1 MKFNS
6 KLVTRLFVLGCIL
19 GIISY
24 TMFQNFAFSNF
35 ETIPTDNS
43 EVTTPIPK
51 VPIVDY
57 SSLFSPEL
65 RVLEDQIQKRAKR
78 NSISGSVIVAYK
90 DQILYEEDFGYKNP
104 ITKSPMEASMSYQL
118 ASVSKQYTAAA
129 ILKLYEERCLDI
141 DQSVSTYLPGFKFEK
156 VTIRDL
162 LKHRSGLW
170 NYMYL
175 TEQYWDKDIAP
186 NNLEV
191 VDLINTNA
199 PRLNFPAGRYFSYSN
214 TGYVVLGAIVEQIT
228 QLSLGEFIEDEFLL
242 PLCLDETFVDKHDR
256 NESVILDGYQS
267 YRRSFIELPEG
278 FHNNAMGDKGIY
290 ASAKDLFVWFRDLKN
305 GKIVNESSVDLM
317 FGRDENGKNK
327 RYGMGFRLEHK
338 SGEEVIYHNG
348 LWDGFRNGIEFHP
361 KDDLVVIVMTHT
373 QNKQKHY
380 FQDYLVKKA
389 KDFIHT
395 AEERNEVKKD
405 QEELIL

>member
-6 KLVTRLFVLGCIL
+6 KLVTRLFVVGSIL
-19 GIISY
+19 GMISY

-35 ETIPTDNS
+35 ETMPSDIS
-43 EVTTPIPK
+43 EVTDPIPK
-51 VPIVDY
+51 VPIVNY
-57 SSLFSPEL
+57 SSLFSTEL
-65 RVLEDQIQKRAKR
+65 QVFEDQIQKRAKR
-78 NSISGSVIVAYK
+78 NKISGSVIVAYK

-104 ITKSPMEASMSYQL
+104 ITKAPMEPNMSYQL

-129 ILKLYEERCLDI
+129 VLKLYEEKRLDI
-141 DQSVSTYLPGFKFEK
+141 DRSVSTYLPGFKFEK

-175 TEQYWDKDIAP
+175 TEKYWDKDIAP

-191 VDLINTNA
+191 IDLINTNA
-199 PRLNFPAGRYFSYSN
+199 PRLNFPAGKYFSYSN

-256 NESVILDGYQS
+256 NENAILNGYQS
-267 YRRSFIELPEG
+267 YRRSFIKLPEG

-305 GKIVNESSVDLM
+305 GKIVNENSIDLM
-317 FGRDENGKNK
+317 FGRNENGKNK
-327 RYGMGFRLEHK
+327 HYGMGFRLEHK
-338 SGEEVIYHNG
+338 SGEEVIFHNG

-380 FQDYLVKKA
+380 FQNYLVKKA

-395 AEERNEVKKD
+395 AEVKDDEK
-405 QEELIL
+405 ELIL

>member
-1 MKFNS
+1 
-6 KLVTRLFVLGCIL
+6 
-19 GIISY
+19 
-24 TMFQNFAFSNF
+24 MFQNFAFSNF
-35 ETIPTDNS
+35 ETVPSDISKVTD
-43 EVTTPIPK
+43 PIPK
-51 VPIVDY
+51 EPIVDY

-65 RVLEDQIQKRAKR
+65 QVFEDQIQKRAKR
-78 NSISGSVIVAYK
+78 NKISGSVIVAYK
-90 DQILYEEDFGYKNP
+90 DQILYEKDFGYKNP
-104 ITKSPMEASMSYQL
+104 ITKAPMEPNMSYQL

-129 ILKLYEERCLDI
+129 VLKLYEERRLDI

-175 TEQYWDKDIAP
+175 TEQYWNKDIAP

-191 VDLINTNA
+191 VDLINANA

-256 NESVILDGYQS
+256 NKNVILDGYQS

-278 FHNNAMGDKGIY
+278 FHNNAIGDKGIY

-305 GKIVNESSVDLM
+305 GEIVNEDNIDLM
-317 FGRDENGKNK
+317 FGRNENGKNK

-338 SGEEVIYHNG
+338 NGEEVIFHNG
-348 LWDGFRNGIEFHP
+348 LWDGFRNGLEYHP

-380 FQDYLVKKA
+380 FQNYLVKKA
-389 KDFIHT
+389 KDFIHS
-395 AEERNEVKKD
+395 AEQRTEVKDNQK
-405 QEELIL
+405 ELIL

>member
-6 KLVTRLFVLGCIL
+6 KLVTKLFVLGSIL
-19 GIISY
+19 GMITY

-35 ETIPTDNS
+35 ETIPSDNS
-43 EVTTPIPK
+43 EVTDPIPK
-51 VPIVDY
+51 VPVVDY
-57 SSLFSPEL
+57 RLLFSPEL
-65 RVLEDQIQKRAKR
+65 HVFEDQIQKRAKR

-104 ITKSPMEASMSYQL
+104 ITKAPMEPNMSYQL

-129 ILKLYEERCLDI
+129 ILKLYQEKRLDI

-175 TEQYWDKDIAP
+175 TEKYWEKDIAP

-191 VDLINTNA
+191 VELINTNA

-214 TGYVVLGAIVEQIT
+214 TGYVVLGAVVEQIT
-228 QLSLGEFIEDEFLL
+228 QLDLGKFIEEEFLL

-256 NESVILDGYQS
+256 NETVILNGYQS
-267 YRRSFIELPEG
+267 YGRSFIELPEG

-317 FGRDENGKNK
+317 FGRNENGKNK
-327 RYGMGFRLEHK
+327 SYGMGFRLEHK
-338 SGEEVIYHNG
+338 SGEEVIFHNG

-361 KDDLVVIVMTHT
+361 KDDLVIIVMTHT

-389 KDFIHT
+389 KDFIHN
-395 AEERNEVKKD
+395 AEQRNEVKKD
-405 QEELIL
+405 QKELIL

>member
-1 MKFNS
+1 
-6 KLVTRLFVLGCIL
+6 
-19 GIISY
+19 
-24 TMFQNFAFSNF
+24 MFQNFAFSNF
-35 ETIPTDNS
+35 ETVPSDISKVTD
-43 EVTTPIPK
+43 PIPK
-51 VPIVDY
+51 EPIVNY

-65 RVLEDQIQKRAKR
+65 QVFEDQIQKRAKR
-78 NSISGSVIVAYK
+78 NKISGSVIVAYK
-90 DQILYEEDFGYKNP
+90 DQILYEKDFGYKNP
-104 ITKSPMEASMSYQL
+104 ITKAPMEPNMSYQL

-129 ILKLYEERCLDI
+129 VLKLYEERRLDI

-175 TEQYWDKDIAP
+175 TEQFWNKDIAP

-191 VDLINTNA
+191 VDLINANA

-256 NESVILDGYQS
+256 NKNVILDGYQS

-278 FHNNAMGDKGIY
+278 FHNNAIGDKGIY

-305 GKIVNESSVDLM
+305 GEIVNEDNIDLM
-317 FGRDENGKNK
+317 FGRNENGKNK

-338 SGEEVIYHNG
+338 NGEEVIFHNG
-348 LWDGFRNGIEFHP
+348 LWDGFRNGLEYHP

-380 FQDYLVKKA
+380 FQNYLVKKA
-389 KDFIHT
+389 KDFIHS
-395 AEERNEVKKD
+395 AEQRTEVKDNQK
-405 QEELIL
+405 ELIL

>member
-1 MKFNS
+1 
-6 KLVTRLFVLGCIL
+6 
-19 GIISY
+19 
-24 TMFQNFAFSNF
+24 MFQNFAFSNF
-35 ETIPTDNS
+35 ETVPSDISKVTD
-43 EVTTPIPK
+43 PIPK
-51 VPIVDY
+51 EPIVDY

-65 RVLEDQIQKRAKR
+65 QVFEDQIQKRAKR
-78 NSISGSVIVAYK
+78 NKISGSVIVAYR

-104 ITKSPMEASMSYQL
+104 ITKAPMEPNMSYQL

-129 ILKLYEERCLDI
+129 VLKLYEERRLDI

-175 TEQYWDKDIAP
+175 TEQYWNKDIAP

-191 VDLINTNA
+191 VDLINANA

-256 NESVILDGYQS
+256 NKNVILDGYQS

-278 FHNNAMGDKGIY
+278 FHNNAIGDKGIY

-305 GKIVNESSVDLM
+305 GEIVNEDNIDLM
-317 FGRDENGKNK
+317 FGRNENGKNK

-338 SGEEVIYHNG
+338 NGEEVIFHNG
-348 LWDGFRNGIEFHP
+348 LWDGFRNGLEYHP

-380 FQDYLVKKA
+380 FQNYLVKKA
-389 KDFIHT
+389 KDFIHS
-395 AEERNEVKKD
+395 AEQRTEVKDNQK
-405 QEELIL
+405 ELIL

>member
-6 KLVTRLFVLGCIL
+6 KLVTRLFVVGSIL
-19 GIISY
+19 GMISY

-35 ETIPTDNS
+35 ETVPSDISKVTD
-43 EVTTPIPK
+43 PIPK
-51 VPIVDY
+51 EPIVDY

-65 RVLEDQIQKRAKR
+65 QVFEDQIQKRAKR
-78 NSISGSVIVAYK
+78 NKISGSVIVAYK
-90 DQILYEEDFGYKNP
+90 DQILYEKDFGYKNP
-104 ITKSPMEASMSYQL
+104 ITKAPMEPNMSYQL

-129 ILKLYEERCLDI
+129 VLKLYEERRLDI

-175 TEQYWDKDIAP
+175 TEQYWNKDIAP

-191 VDLINTNA
+191 VDLINANA

-256 NESVILDGYQS
+256 NKNVILDGYQS

-278 FHNNAMGDKGIY
+278 FHNNAIGDKGIY

-305 GKIVNESSVDLM
+305 GEIVNEDNIDLM
-317 FGRDENGKNK
+317 FGRNENGKNK

-338 SGEEVIYHNG
+338 NGEEVIFHNG
-348 LWDGFRNGIEFHP
+348 LWDGFRNGLEYHP

-380 FQDYLVKKA
+380 FQNYLVKKA
-389 KDFIHT
+389 KDFIHS
-395 AEERNEVKKD
+395 AEQRTEVKDNQK
-405 QEELIL
+405 ELIL

>member
-1 MKFNS
+1 MTGVQTCA
-6 KLVTRLFVLGCIL
+6 LPIL
-19 GIISY
+19 
-24 TMFQNFAFSNF
+24 
-35 ETIPTDNS
+35 
-43 EVTTPIPK
+43 
-51 VPIVDY
+51 
-57 SSLFSPEL
+57 
-65 RVLEDQIQKRAKR
+65 
-78 NSISGSVIVAYK
+78 IVAYK

-104 ITKSPMEASMSYQL
+104 ITKAPMEPNMSYQL

-129 ILKLYEERCLDI
+129 VLKLYEEKRLDI
-141 DQSVSTYLPGFKFEK
+141 DKSVSIYLPGFKFEK

-228 QLSLGEFIEDEFLL
+228 QLGLGEFIEDEFLL
-242 PLCLDETFVDKHDR
+242 PLCLDETFIDKHDR
-256 NESVILDGYQS
+256 NENAILDGYQS

-305 GKIVNESSVDLM
+305 GKIVNENSVDLM
-317 FGRDENGKNK
+317 FGRNKNGKNK

-338 SGEEVIYHNG
+338 SGEEVIFHNG
-348 LWDGFRNGIEFHP
+348 LWDGFRNGLEYHP
-361 KDDLVVIVMTHT
+361 KDDLVIIVMTHT

-380 FQDYLVKKA
+380 FQNYLVKKA

-395 AEERNEVKKD
+395 AEQRTEAKDDKK
-405 QEELIL
+405 ELIL

>member
-6 KLVTRLFVLGCIL
+6 KLVTRLFVVGSIL
-19 GIISY
+19 GMISY

-35 ETIPTDNS
+35 ETVPSDISKVTD
-43 EVTTPIPK
+43 PIPK
-51 VPIVDY
+51 EPIVNY

-65 RVLEDQIQKRAKR
+65 QVFEDQIQKRAKR
-78 NSISGSVIVAYK
+78 NKISGSVIVAYR

-104 ITKSPMEASMSYQL
+104 ITKAPMEPNMSYQL

-129 ILKLYEERCLDI
+129 VLKLYEERRLDI

-175 TEQYWDKDIAP
+175 TEQYWNKDIAP

-191 VDLINTNA
+191 VDLINANA

-256 NESVILDGYQS
+256 NKNVILDGYQS

-278 FHNNAMGDKGIY
+278 FHNNAIGDKGIY

-305 GKIVNESSVDLM
+305 GEIVNEDNIDLM
-317 FGRDENGKNK
+317 FGRNENGKNK

-338 SGEEVIYHNG
+338 NGEEVIFHNG
-348 LWDGFRNGIEFHP
+348 LWDGFRNGLEYHP

-380 FQDYLVKKA
+380 FQNYLVKKA
-389 KDFIHT
+389 KDFIHS
-395 AEERNEVKKD
+395 AEQRTEVKDNQK
-405 QEELIL
+405 ELIL

>member
-6 KLVTRLFVLGCIL
+6 KLVTRLFVVGSIL
-19 GIISY
+19 GMISY

-35 ETIPTDNS
+35 ETVPSDISKVTD
-43 EVTTPIPK
+43 PIPK
-51 VPIVDY
+51 EPIVNY

-65 RVLEDQIQKRAKR
+65 QVFKDQIQKRAKR
-78 NSISGSVIVAYK
+78 NKISGSVIVAYR

-104 ITKSPMEASMSYQL
+104 ITKAPMEPNMSYQL

-129 ILKLYEERCLDI
+129 VLKLYEERRLDI

-175 TEQYWDKDIAP
+175 TEQYWNKDIAP

-191 VDLINTNA
+191 VDLINANA

-256 NESVILDGYQS
+256 NKNVILDGYQS

-278 FHNNAMGDKGIY
+278 FHNNAIGDKGIY

-305 GKIVNESSVDLM
+305 GEIVNEDNIDLM
-317 FGRDENGKNK
+317 FGRNENGKNK

-338 SGEEVIYHNG
+338 NGEEVIFHNG
-348 LWDGFRNGIEFHP
+348 LWDGFRNGLEYHP

-380 FQDYLVKKA
+380 FQNYLVKKA
-389 KDFIHT
+389 KDFIHS
-395 AEERNEVKKD
+395 AEQRTEVKDNQK
-405 QEELIL
+405 ELIL

>member
-6 KLVTRLFVLGCIL
+6 KLVTRLFVVGSIL
-19 GIISY
+19 GMISY

-35 ETIPTDNS
+35 ETVPSDISKVTD
-43 EVTTPIPK
+43 PIPK
-51 VPIVDY
+51 EPIVDY

-65 RVLEDQIQKRAKR
+65 QVFEDQIQKRAKR
-78 NSISGSVIVAYK
+78 NRISGSVIIAYK
-90 DQILYEEDFGYKNP
+90 DQILYEKDFGYKNP
-104 ITKSPMEASMSYQL
+104 ITKAPMEPNMSYQL

-129 ILKLYEERCLDI
+129 VLKLYEERRLDI

-175 TEQYWDKDIAP
+175 TEQYWNKDIAP

-191 VDLINTNA
+191 VDLINANA

-256 NESVILDGYQS
+256 NKNVILDGYQS

-278 FHNNAMGDKGIY
+278 FHNNAIGDKGIY

-305 GKIVNESSVDLM
+305 GEIVNEDNIDLM
-317 FGRDENGKNK
+317 FGRNENGKNK

-338 SGEEVIYHNG
+338 NGEEVIFHNG
-348 LWDGFRNGIEFHP
+348 LWDGFRNGLEYHP

-380 FQDYLVKKA
+380 FQNYLVKKA
-389 KDFIHT
+389 KDFIHS
-395 AEERNEVKKD
+395 AEQRTEVKDNQK
-405 QEELIL
+405 ELIL

>member
-6 KLVTRLFVLGCIL
+6 KLVTRLFVVGSIL
-19 GIISY
+19 GMISY

-35 ETIPTDNS
+35 ETVPSDISKVTD
-43 EVTTPIPK
+43 PIPK
-51 VPIVDY
+51 EPIVDY

-65 RVLEDQIQKRAKR
+65 QVFEDQIQKRAKR
-78 NSISGSVIVAYK
+78 NKISGSVIVAYR

-104 ITKSPMEASMSYQL
+104 ITKAPMEPNMSYQL

-129 ILKLYEERCLDI
+129 VLKLYEERRLDI

-175 TEQYWDKDIAP
+175 TEQYWNKDIAP

-191 VDLINTNA
+191 VDLINANA

-256 NESVILDGYQS
+256 NKNVILDGYQS

-278 FHNNAMGDKGIY
+278 FHNNAIGDKGIY

-305 GKIVNESSVDLM
+305 GEIVNEDNIDLM
-317 FGRDENGKNK
+317 FGRNENGKNK

-338 SGEEVIYHNG
+338 NGEEVIFHNG
-348 LWDGFRNGIEFHP
+348 LWDGFRNGLEYHP

-380 FQDYLVKKA
+380 FQNYLVKKA
-389 KDFIHT
+389 KDFIHS
-395 AEERNEVKKD
+395 AEQRTEVKDNQK
-405 QEELIL
+405 ELIL

>member
-1 MKFNS
+1 
-6 KLVTRLFVLGCIL
+6 
-19 GIISY
+19 
-24 TMFQNFAFSNF
+24 MFQNFAFSNF
-35 ETIPTDNS
+35 ETVPSDISKVTD
-43 EVTTPIPK
+43 PIPK
-51 VPIVDY
+51 EPIVNY

-65 RVLEDQIQKRAKR
+65 QVFEDQIQKRAKR
-78 NSISGSVIVAYK
+78 NKISGSVIVAYR

-104 ITKSPMEASMSYQL
+104 ITKAPMEPNMSYQL

-129 ILKLYEERCLDI
+129 VLKLYEERRLDI

-175 TEQYWDKDIAP
+175 TEQYWNKDIAP

-191 VDLINTNA
+191 VDLINANA

-256 NESVILDGYQS
+256 NKNVILDGYQS

-278 FHNNAMGDKGIY
+278 FHNNAIGDKGIY

-305 GKIVNESSVDLM
+305 GEIVNEDNIDLM
-317 FGRDENGKNK
+317 FGRNENGKNK

-338 SGEEVIYHNG
+338 NGEEVIFHNG
-348 LWDGFRNGIEFHP
+348 LWDGFRNGLEYHP

-380 FQDYLVKKA
+380 FQNYLVKKA
-389 KDFIHT
+389 KDFIHS
-395 AEERNEVKKD
+395 AEQRTEVKDNQK
-405 QEELIL
+405 ELIL

>member
-6 KLVTRLFVLGCIL
+6 KLVTRLFVVGSIL
-19 GIISY
+19 GMISY

-35 ETIPTDNS
+35 ETVPSDISKVTD
-43 EVTTPIPK
+43 PIPK
-51 VPIVDY
+51 EPIVNY

-65 RVLEDQIQKRAKR
+65 QVFEDQIQKRAKR
-78 NSISGSVIVAYK
+78 NKISGSVIVAYK
-90 DQILYEEDFGYKNP
+90 DQILYEKDFGYKNP
-104 ITKSPMEASMSYQL
+104 ITKAPMEPNMSYQL

-129 ILKLYEERCLDI
+129 VLKLYEERRLDI

-175 TEQYWDKDIAP
+175 TEQYWNKDIAP

-191 VDLINTNA
+191 VDLINANA

-256 NESVILDGYQS
+256 NKNVILDGYQS

-278 FHNNAMGDKGIY
+278 FHNNAIGDKGIY

-305 GKIVNESSVDLM
+305 GEIVNEDNIDLM
-317 FGRDENGKNK
+317 FGRNENGKNK

-338 SGEEVIYHNG
+338 NGEEVIFHNG
-348 LWDGFRNGIEFHP
+348 LWDGFRNGLEYHP

-380 FQDYLVKKA
+380 FQNYLVKKA
-389 KDFIHT
+389 KDFIHS
-395 AEERNEVKKD
+395 AEQRTEVKDNQK
-405 QEELIL
+405 ELIL

>member
-6 KLVTRLFVLGCIL
+6 KLVTRLFVVGSIL
-19 GIISY
+19 GMISY

-35 ETIPTDNS
+35 ETVPSDISKVTD
-43 EVTTPIPK
+43 PIPK
-51 VPIVDY
+51 EPIVNY

-65 RVLEDQIQKRAKR
+65 QVFEDQIQKRAKR
-78 NSISGSVIVAYK
+78 NRISGSVIIAYK
-90 DQILYEEDFGYKNP
+90 DQILYEKDFGYKNP
-104 ITKSPMEASMSYQL
+104 ITKAPMEPNMSYQL

-129 ILKLYEERCLDI
+129 VLKLYEERRLDI

-175 TEQYWDKDIAP
+175 TEQYWNKDIAP

-191 VDLINTNA
+191 VDLINANA

-256 NESVILDGYQS
+256 NKNVILDGYQS

-278 FHNNAMGDKGIY
+278 FHNNAIGDKGIY

-305 GKIVNESSVDLM
+305 GEIVNEDNIDLM
-317 FGRDENGKNK
+317 FGRNENGKNK

-338 SGEEVIYHNG
+338 NGEEVIFHNG
-348 LWDGFRNGIEFHP
+348 LWDGFRNGLEYHP

-380 FQDYLVKKA
+380 FQNYLVKKA
-389 KDFIHT
+389 KDFIHS
-395 AEERNEVKKD
+395 AEQRTEVKDNQK
-405 QEELIL
+405 ELIL

>member
-1 MKFNS
+1 
-6 KLVTRLFVLGCIL
+6 
-19 GIISY
+19 
-24 TMFQNFAFSNF
+24 MFQNFAFSNF
-35 ETIPTDNS
+35 ETVPSDISKVTD
-43 EVTTPIPK
+43 PIPK
-51 VPIVDY
+51 EPIVDY

-65 RVLEDQIQKRAKR
+65 QVFEDQIQKRAKR
-78 NSISGSVIVAYK
+78 NKISGSVIVAYK
-90 DQILYEEDFGYKNP
+90 DQILYEKDFGYKNP
-104 ITKSPMEASMSYQL
+104 ITKAPMEPNMSYQL

-129 ILKLYEERCLDI
+129 VLKLYEERRLDI

-175 TEQYWDKDIAP
+175 TEQYWNKDIAP

-191 VDLINTNA
+191 VDLINANA

-256 NESVILDGYQS
+256 NKNVILDGYQS

-278 FHNNAMGDKGIY
+278 FHNNAIGDKGIY

-305 GKIVNESSVDLM
+305 GEIVNEDNIDLM
-317 FGRDENGKNK
+317 FGRNENGKNK

-338 SGEEVIYHNG
+338 NGEEVIFHNG
-348 LWDGFRNGIEFHP
+348 LWDGFRNGLEYHP

-380 FQDYLVKKA
+380 FQNYLVKKA
-389 KDFIHT
+389 KDFIHS
-395 AEERNEVKKD
+395 AEQRTEVKGNQK
-405 QEELIL
+405 ELIL

>member
-6 KLVTRLFVLGCIL
+6 KLVTRLFVVGSIL
-19 GIISY
+19 GMISY

-35 ETIPTDNS
+35 ETMPSDNS
-43 EVTTPIPK
+43 EVTDPIPK
-51 VPIVDY
+51 EPIVNY

-65 RVLEDQIQKRAKR
+65 QVFGDQIQKRAKR
-78 NSISGSVIVAYK
+78 NRISGSVIVAYK

-104 ITKSPMEASMSYQL
+104 ITKAPMEPNMSYQL

-129 ILKLYEERCLDI
+129 VLKLYEEKRLDI

-175 TEQYWDKDIAP
+175 TEQYWDKDLAP

-228 QLSLGEFIEDEFLL
+228 QLGLGEFIEDEFLL

-256 NESVILDGYQS
+256 NENAILDGYQS

-305 GKIVNESSVDLM
+305 GKIVNENSVDLM
-317 FGRDENGKNK
+317 FGRNENGKNK

-338 SGEEVIYHNG
+338 NGEEVIFHNG
-348 LWDGFRNGIEFHP
+348 LWDGFRNGLEYHP
-361 KDDLVVIVMTHT
+361 KDELVVIVMTHT

-380 FQDYLVKKA
+380 FQNYLVKKA
-389 KDFIHT
+389 KGFIHS
-395 AEERNEVKKD
+395 AEQRTEVKDD
-405 QEELIL
+405 QKELIL

>member
-1 MKFNS
+1 
-6 KLVTRLFVLGCIL
+6 
-19 GIISY
+19 
-24 TMFQNFAFSNF
+24 MFQNFAFSNF
-35 ETIPTDNS
+35 ETVPSDISKVTD
-43 EVTTPIPK
+43 PIPK
-51 VPIVDY
+51 EPIVNY

-65 RVLEDQIQKRAKR
+65 QVFEDQIQKRAKR
-78 NSISGSVIVAYK
+78 NRISGSVIIAYK
-90 DQILYEEDFGYKNP
+90 DQILYEKDFGYKNP
-104 ITKSPMEASMSYQL
+104 ITKAPMEPNMSYQL

-129 ILKLYEERCLDI
+129 VLKLYEERRLDI

-175 TEQYWDKDIAP
+175 TEQYWNKDIAP

-191 VDLINTNA
+191 VDLINANA

-256 NESVILDGYQS
+256 NKNVILDGYQS

-278 FHNNAMGDKGIY
+278 FHNNAIGDKGIY

-305 GKIVNESSVDLM
+305 GEIVNEDNIDLM
-317 FGRDENGKNK
+317 FGRNENGKNK

-338 SGEEVIYHNG
+338 NGEEVIFHNG
-348 LWDGFRNGIEFHP
+348 LWDGFRNGLEYHP

-380 FQDYLVKKA
+380 FQNYLVKKA
-389 KDFIHT
+389 KDFIHS
-395 AEERNEVKKD
+395 AEQRTEVKDNQK
-405 QEELIL
+405 ELIL

>member
-6 KLVTRLFVLGCIL
+6 KLVTRLFVVGSIL
-19 GIISY
+19 GMISY

-35 ETIPTDNS
+35 ETVPSDISKVTD
-43 EVTTPIPK
+43 PIPK
-51 VPIVDY
+51 EPIVNY

-65 RVLEDQIQKRAKR
+65 QVFEDQIQKRAKR
-78 NSISGSVIVAYK
+78 NKISGSVIVAYR
-90 DQILYEEDFGYKNP
+90 DQILYEKDFGYKNP
-104 ITKSPMEASMSYQL
+104 ITKAPMEPNMSYQL

-129 ILKLYEERCLDI
+129 VLKLYEERRLDI

-175 TEQYWDKDIAP
+175 TEQYWNKDIAP

-191 VDLINTNA
+191 VDLINANA

-256 NESVILDGYQS
+256 NKNVILDGYQS

-278 FHNNAMGDKGIY
+278 FHNNAIGDKGIY

-305 GKIVNESSVDLM
+305 GEIVNEDNIDLM
-317 FGRDENGKNK
+317 FGRNENGKNK

-338 SGEEVIYHNG
+338 NGEEVIFHNG
-348 LWDGFRNGIEFHP
+348 LWDGFRNGLEYHP

-380 FQDYLVKKA
+380 FQNYLVKKA
-389 KDFIHT
+389 KDFIHS
-395 AEERNEVKKD
+395 AEQRTEVKDNQK
-405 QEELIL
+405 ELIL

>member
-6 KLVTRLFVLGCIL
+6 KLVTRLFVVVSIL
-19 GIISY
+19 GMISY

-35 ETIPTDNS
+35 ETVPSDISKVTD
-43 EVTTPIPK
+43 PIPK
-51 VPIVDY
+51 EPIVDY

-65 RVLEDQIQKRAKR
+65 QVFEDQIQKRAKR
-78 NSISGSVIVAYK
+78 NKISGSVIVAYR

-104 ITKSPMEASMSYQL
+104 ITKAPMEPNMSYQL

-129 ILKLYEERCLDI
+129 VLKLYEERRLDI

-175 TEQYWDKDIAP
+175 TEQYWNKDIAP

-191 VDLINTNA
+191 VDLINANA

-256 NESVILDGYQS
+256 NKNVILDGYQS

-278 FHNNAMGDKGIY
+278 FHNNAIGDKGIY

-305 GKIVNESSVDLM
+305 GEIVNEDNIDLM
-317 FGRDENGKNK
+317 FGRNENGKNK

-338 SGEEVIYHNG
+338 NGEEVIFHNG
-348 LWDGFRNGIEFHP
+348 LWDGFRNGLEYHP

-380 FQDYLVKKA
+380 FQNYLVKKA
-389 KDFIHT
+389 KDFIHS
-395 AEERNEVKKD
+395 AEQRTEVKDNQK
-405 QEELIL
+405 ELIL

>member
-6 KLVTRLFVLGCIL
+6 KLVTRLFVVGSIL
-19 GIISY
+19 GMISY

-35 ETIPTDNS
+35 ETVPSDISKVTD
-43 EVTTPIPK
+43 PIPK
-51 VPIVDY
+51 EPIVNY

-65 RVLEDQIQKRAKR
+65 QVFEDQIQKRAKR
-78 NSISGSVIVAYK
+78 NKISGSVIVAYK
-90 DQILYEEDFGYKNP
+90 DQILYEKDFGYKNP
-104 ITKSPMEASMSYQL
+104 ITKAPMEPNMSYQL

-129 ILKLYEERCLDI
+129 VLKLYEERRLDI

-175 TEQYWDKDIAP
+175 TEQFWNKDIAP

-191 VDLINTNA
+191 VDLINANA

-256 NESVILDGYQS
+256 NKNVILDGYQS

-278 FHNNAMGDKGIY
+278 FHNNAIGDKGIY

-305 GKIVNESSVDLM
+305 GEIVNEDNIDLM
-317 FGRDENGKNK
+317 FGRNENGKNK

-338 SGEEVIYHNG
+338 NGEEVIFHNG
-348 LWDGFRNGIEFHP
+348 LWDGFRNGLEYHP

-380 FQDYLVKKA
+380 FQNYLVKKA
-389 KDFIHT
+389 KDFIHS
-395 AEERNEVKKD
+395 AEQRTEVKDNQK
-405 QEELIL
+405 ELIL

>member
-6 KLVTRLFVLGCIL
+6 KLVTRLFVVGSIL
-19 GIISY
+19 GMISY

-35 ETIPTDNS
+35 ETVPSDISKVTD
-43 EVTTPIPK
+43 PIPK
-51 VPIVDY
+51 EPIVNY

-65 RVLEDQIQKRAKR
+65 QVFEDQIQKRAKR
-78 NSISGSVIVAYK
+78 NKISGSVIVAYK

-104 ITKSPMEASMSYQL
+104 ITKAPMEPNMSYQL

-129 ILKLYEERCLDI
+129 VLKLYEERRLDI

-175 TEQYWDKDIAP
+175 TEQYWNKDIAP

-191 VDLINTNA
+191 VDLINANA

-256 NESVILDGYQS
+256 NKNVILDGYQS

-278 FHNNAMGDKGIY
+278 FHNNAIGDKGIY

-305 GKIVNESSVDLM
+305 GEIVNEDNIDLM
-317 FGRDENGKNK
+317 FGRNENGKNK

-338 SGEEVIYHNG
+338 NGEEVIFHNG
-348 LWDGFRNGIEFHP
+348 LWDGFRNGLEYHP

-380 FQDYLVKKA
+380 FQNYLVKKA
-389 KDFIHT
+389 KDFIHS
-395 AEERNEVKKD
+395 AEQRTEVKDNQK
-405 QEELIL
+405 ELIL